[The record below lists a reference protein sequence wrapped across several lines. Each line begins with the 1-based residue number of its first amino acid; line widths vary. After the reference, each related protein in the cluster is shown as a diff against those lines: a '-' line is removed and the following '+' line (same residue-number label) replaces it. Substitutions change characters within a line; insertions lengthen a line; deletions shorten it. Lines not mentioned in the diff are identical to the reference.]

1 MKTSFKQGRKSKKKE
16 RKKCNKEILSIVY
29 LSTIFALHP
38 RLNFPQRGKKK
49 TFPSNFNNFEI
60 IHPPNNNEPHVSS
73 YNLLGI
79 YLLSSSS
86 GMGGV
91 KTRCIIRSGINT
103 SSVARL
109 CPINHWPSTFRQSKL
124 QPSRVIDKPDL
135 RYCGANNAILRHQS
149 RTSRRVLSGKLRAE
163 IGVFV
168 FRR

>member
-1 MKTSFKQGRKSKKKE
+1 MKTSFKQERKSKKKN
-16 RKKCNKEILSIVY
+16 KCNKEILSIVFINNIHVTAE
-29 LSTIFALHP
+29 LFIK
-38 RLNFPQRGKKK
+38 GKNL
-49 TFPSNFNNFEI
+49 PSNFNNFKI
-60 IHPPNNNEPHVSS
+60 IPTNKPKQQTIRIILQSS
-73 YNLLGI
+73 R

-86 GMGGV
+86 GWSV
-91 KTRCIIRSGINT
+91 KVRCIIRSGINT

-135 RYCGANNAILRHQS
+135 RYCGTNNAILRHRS

>member
-1 MKTSFKQGRKSKKKE
+1 MLHLAE
-16 RKKCNKEILSIVY
+16 
-29 LSTIFALHP
+29 LSTKGK
-38 RLNFPQRGKKK
+38 NFLLVSTTSKLYPTTR
-49 TFPSNFNNFEI
+49 NNK
-60 IHPPNNNEPHVSS
+60 PYVSS

-79 YLLSSSS
+79 YPLSGSS
-86 GMGGV
+86 GWGV

-135 RYCGANNAILRHQS
+135 RYYGANSAILRHRS

>member
-1 MKTSFKQGRKSKKKE
+1 MKTSFKQERKSKKKN
-16 RKKCNKEILSIVY
+16 KCNKEILSIVFINNIHV
-29 LSTIFALHP
+29 TAEFFIK
-38 RLNFPQRGKKK
+38 GKNL
-49 TFPSNFNNFEI
+49 PSNFNNFKITPTNKPKQQTIRI
-60 IHPPNNNEPHVSS
+60 ILQSS
-73 YNLLGI
+73 R

-86 GMGGV
+86 GWGV
-91 KTRCIIRSGINT
+91 KVRCIIRSGINT

-135 RYCGANNAILRHQS
+135 RYCGTNNAILRHRS

>member
-16 RKKCNKEILSIVY
+16 RKKCNKEILSIESIY
-29 LSTIFALHP
+29 QQYSRYI
-38 RLNFPQRGKKK
+38 RGWTFHKGAKKK
-49 TFPSNFNNFEI
+49 PFLLISTTSKLSI
-60 IHPPNNNEPHVSS
+60 SNNNEPHVSS

-135 RYCGANNAILRHQS
+135 RYCGANNAILRHRS

>member
-1 MKTSFKQGRKSKKKE
+1 MKTSFKQERKSKKKN
-16 RKKCNKEILSIVY
+16 KCNKEILSIVFINNIHVTAE
-29 LSTIFALHP
+29 LFIK
-38 RLNFPQRGKKK
+38 GKNL
-49 TFPSNFNNFEI
+49 PSNFNNFKI
-60 IHPPNNNEPHVSS
+60 TPTNKPKQQ
-73 YNLLGI
+73 
-79 YLLSSSS
+79 SSSS
-86 GMGGV
+86 GWGV
-91 KTRCIIRSGINT
+91 KVRCIIRSGINT

-135 RYCGANNAILRHQS
+135 RYCGTNNAILRHRS